1 MIYPHVEGKGFSGK
15 MSPYKSY
22 PLIQEKLHSN
32 TSEAWVVA
40 GAHERVSSYIKCC
53 LKREVLLSKVSSYAR
68 YLCKGEVC
76 VCPYG
81 RDKYHFGR
89 WCPVEGTPLRK
100 GGIPLIQD
108 NPKGKVDIHV
118 LYS

>member
-1 MIYPHVEGKGFSGK
+1 MRDISVKERYVCALTG
-15 MSPYKSY
+15 YA
-22 PLIQEKLHSN
+22 PL
-32 TSEAWVVA
+32 
-40 GAHERVSSYIKCC
+40 R
-53 LKREVLLSKVSSYAR
+53 
-68 YLCKGEVC
+68 
-76 VCPYG
+76 

-108 NPKGKVDIHV
+108 NPKGKVNIHV